1 MSCILNLN
9 RFLIPNDV
17 IAGLTSIYKYIGKNE
32 VYESKVGND
41 LDRIINQ
48 TIERDSYF
56 LAKLIK
62 LEISDSRMRLI
73 ITKDSA
79 PRNKDEATLYGIKD
93 ILKTFHMNPQGIGT
107 QSNDLINMINYIH
120 PNQNIKYDYDEIDKK
135 AILKSQSMRSK
146 RLIVDEINNEV
157 TKSIQKAD
165 FDPIVLYLHY
175 FIDIYNL
182 KPFMSKNEEA
192 AYLLLY
198 LLLLKA
204 EVFSFR
210 FVSLFEI
217 IYNNFEEFDTELKN
231 ASYLWK
237 EGYPQTLSFIRFMVK
252 LINTSYQKTN
262 DLIKEYEFDS
272 NINKSNNIENTISK
286 LPEIF
291 TKDEI
296 RIVHPYISE
305 STINRTLSKLRAEKY
320 IKPLGKGRSAKWI
333 KIKNMN
339 L

>member
-17 IAGLTSIYKYIGKNE
+17 IAGLMSIYKFVGKNE
-32 VYESKVGND
+32 VYENKVGHD

-56 LAKLIK
+56 LAKIIE

-73 ITKDSA
+73 ITKDSS
-79 PRNKDEATLYGIKD
+79 PRNKDESTLYGIKEL
-93 ILKTFHMNPQGIGT
+93 LKTFHLNHNSIGT
-107 QSNDLINMINYIH
+107 QSNDLLNMVNYIH
-120 PNQNIKYDYDEIDKK
+120 QNQTIKYDYDEIDKR

-146 RLIVDEINNEV
+146 RLIIDEINTEV
-157 TKSIQKAD
+157 SKVIQKNE

-182 KPFMSKNEEA
+182 KPFVIKNEEA
-192 AYLLLY
+192 SFLLLY

-204 EVFSFR
+204 EVYSFR
-210 FVSLFEI
+210 YVSLFEM
-217 IYNNFEEFDTELKN
+217 IYKNYEEFGNELKN
-231 ASYLWK
+231 ASHYWK
-237 EGYPQTLSFIRFMVK
+237 EGYAQTLSFIRFMVR

-262 DLIKEYEFDS
+262 DIIKEYEFDS

-296 RIVHPYISE
+296 RLVHPYISE
-305 STINRTLSKLRAEKY
+305 STINRTLSKLRTEKY

-333 KIKNMN
+333 KIKSM
-339 L
+339 